1 MGKTSN
7 PIAKKAFAPFQIRGG
22 KQRLPAADVIRTSVF
37 GETVF
42 FSIGTPRDFIQKN
55 YHSKGV
61 FYEMEELEIIRRAFQ
76 PGGRFID
83 IGANVG
89 NHALF
94 VAKFL
99 SPSEVVVV
107 EPNPVAYNVL
117 FSNVLLNQLDDV
129 FDMNWIGYGISDDP
143 NATFGMA
150 FRKGNVGAGRMVAG
164 SGDITTVRVDDVVGD
179 RHADFIKI
187 DVEGMEM
194 QVLNSMEATI
204 ERCRPR
210 IFVEVDEN
218 NRAAFEAWVEVSDYT
233 SVQRFK
239 RYPEN
244 ENHLLVH
251 DGDENWVLATS

>member
-1 MGKTSN
+1 MGRTVN
-7 PIAKKAFAPFQIRGG
+7 DIAKQAFAPFQMRGG
-22 KQRLPAADVIRTSVF
+22 RKRLPAADIVRTKVF
-37 GETVF
+37 GQTIF
-42 FSIGTPRDFIQKN
+42 FTIGTPRDFIQKN

-89 NHALF
+89 NHAMF

-99 SPSEVVVV
+99 NPSEVVVV

-117 FSNVLLNQLDDV
+117 FSNVLLNQLDRV
-129 FDMNWIGYGISDDP
+129 FDMNWVGHGISDDP
-143 NATFGMA
+143 ELSFGVE
-150 FRKGNVGAGRMVAG
+150 FRRRNVGAGRLVAG
-164 SGDITTVRVDDVVGD
+164 SGDIPTVAADTVVGD
-179 RHADFIKI
+179 RRADFIKI
-187 DVEGMEM
+187 DVEGMEL
-194 QVLNSMEATI
+194 QVLRSMDETI
-204 ERCRPR
+204 ARDRPR

-218 NRAAFEAWVEVSDYT
+218 NRSEFEAWVAASDYT
-233 SVQRFK
+233 SVQRYK

-251 DGDENWVLATS
+251 QEDPNWTLTHP

>member
-1 MGKTSN
+1 MIN
-7 PIAKKAFAPFQIRGG
+7 PIAREAFAPFQLRRG
-22 KQRLPAADVIRTSVF
+22 KQRLPAADVIRTNVF
-37 GETVF
+37 GKTVF

-55 YHSKGV
+55 YHSKGI
-61 FYEMEELEIIRRAFQ
+61 FYEMEELEIIRRAFR

-94 VAKFL
+94 VALFL
-99 SPSEVVVV
+99 NPSEVVVV

-117 FSNVLLNQLDDV
+117 ISNVLLNQLDRT
-129 FDMNWIGYGISDDP
+129 FDLNWIGYGISNIA
-143 NATFGMA
+143 NATFGME

-164 SGDITTVRVDDVVGD
+164 SGDIPTVPADDVVGN
-179 RHADFIKI
+179 RQADFIKI

-194 QVLNSMEATI
+194 QVLQSLDATLA
-204 ERCRPR
+204 RCRPR
-210 IFVEVDEN
+210 IFVEVDET
-218 NRAAFEAWVEVSDYT
+218 NRSDFDAWVAASGYT
-233 SVQRFK
+233 SVQRYK

-251 DGDENWVLATS
+251 KDDDSWTPRA